1 MSHEEVLARLE
12 QRFTDA
18 GVQRL
23 ETMDFTIALGAARLG
38 EIARYLHDDCGL
50 DFLSNLG
57 GVDWPDRF
65 EVVYQ
70 LYSTTDPRGPLAL
83 KVALPDKADPR
94 LPSVTPV
101 WESAILQEREA
112 YDMFGIVF
120 EGHPNL
126 TRIYTWDGF
135 PGHPLRKDWENRQ
148 YAFEEMRRTMP
159 PEEER

>member
-1 MSHEEVLARLE
+1 VSHEEVLARLE
-12 QRFTDA
+12 QRFPDA
-18 GVQRL
+18 AVQRL
-23 ETMDFTIALGAARLG
+23 EAMDFTISLGAARLS

-57 GVDWPDRF
+57 ATDWPDRF

-70 LYSTTDPRGPLAL
+70 LYSIADPRGPLTI
-83 KVALPDKADPR
+83 KVAVPDKADPR
-94 LPSVTPV
+94 LASVTAV
-101 WESAILQEREA
+101 WEAANLQEREA

-126 TRIYTWDGF
+126 VRILTWEGF
-135 PGHPLRKDWENRQ
+135 PGHPLRKDFENRL
-148 YAFEEMRRTMP
+148 YAFEEMRQTMP